1 MNKRES
7 RERERFCILQGLG
20 AHPTLLIEGSNEM
33 ALRLATEAICETH
46 TPTKGEKDLVLS
58 NSHPDYHLYD
68 GRDTNTDAA
77 RSLRDG
83 VTAHPA
89 RWTFRYLLIT
99 YAERLHFN
107 AASSLLKL
115 IEEPPT
121 KLRIGIITDQPS
133 ALLPTIVSRAFY
145 YSIASPSKKEIEN
158 ILREENVDEPVWR
171 AEAGAEDLYVARNL
185 DADLTREWYKLWAIL
200 SAGTPP
206 PAEITYTWA
215 ERLSSANPA
224 TRVACWHLLVTAAAK
239 KPANKFWR
247 EIAVMSMVERERSR
261 RKSGG
266 ENWVK
271 MTTTLT
277 LVNAYAAAKAAYKLR

>member
-1 MNKRES
+1 MNKRET
-7 RERERFCILQGLG
+7 RERERFSILQGLG

-33 ALRLATEAICETH
+33 ALRLATEAICESH
-46 TPTKGEKDLVLS
+46 ALTKGETALVHS

-68 GRDTNTDAA
+68 GRETNTESA
-77 RSLRDG
+77 RTLRDE

-89 RWTFRYLLIT
+89 RWPFRYLFIT
-99 YAERLHFN
+99 YAERLHHH

-133 ALLPTIVSRAFY
+133 NLLPTIVSRAFY
-145 YSIASPSKKEIEN
+145 YSIAAPSKKEIET
-158 ILREENVDEPVWR
+158 ILREEGVDEPVWR
-171 AEAGAEDLYVARNL
+171 ADAGAEDLYVARNL
-185 DADLTREWYKLWAIL
+185 DVDITKEWSKLWAIL

-206 PAEITYTWA
+206 LAEITYTWA
-215 ERLSSANPA
+215 ERLSSASPS
-224 TRVACWHLLVTAAAK
+224 TRVACWHILVTIAAK
-239 KPANKFWR
+239 KPASRFWR
-247 EIAVMSMVERERSR
+247 DIAIKAMVERERSR

-266 ENWVK
+266 DNWVK

-277 LVNAYAAAKAAYKLR
+277 VINIYAFAKAAYKLR